1 MENIF
6 NVMFDL
12 SLSNTGYK
20 NHDEYISNEIQVVNL
35 MLVYYLNRFSSENY
49 SEIRKN
55 ALADLQKA
63 RDYVKHRVEITD
75 ENMFLAG
82 VYFKQIYDFNDMEWF
97 FFVAA
102 LAFKFDPR
110 IKKKFLKI
118 DNDKV
123 LTYPSVFRLYFFVEE
138 IGGIKNYSEMYFSLS
153 KKLNLFC
160 FNDEIVR
167 IDNRVF
173 ENIMSNGKKK
183 MDISGLS
190 VIYPQKKGMLLI
202 RENLAKKLELFFKNK
217 PANSTAFCCI
227 CGQHGMGKTS
237 LMARVCEILKKCVV
251 CIDVSC
257 ISSENMTKSLLSA
270 CREASFLDGFICL
283 KGFERITDADILGGN
298 YIQKTFDDV
307 KKFTD
312 GVFVF
317 FDEEDHLPEFIRDG
331 HSIII
336 KLEDLSNEESFKLW
350 KQELKSVNLSDNV
363 NIHDMSNKFK
373 LTPLQIKRAKFYAVL
388 EQSCSDGKPITSE
401 KLSDAA
407 YAQITQKLSSQ
418 ATVIKKKHK
427 WDELVLPEAQKNALA
442 RACNQVKYK
451 HVVYDKWGLKNTILY
466 GTGLSMLFA
475 GPPGTGKTMAA
486 QVVANELNLEIYRVD
501 LSRIVSKYIGETE
514 KNLAAVF
521 DGAKKSNVILLFD
534 ETDALFGKRTEVK
547 DSHDKHANLE
557 TAYILQKM
565 EEYDGIT
572 IMTTNLMEN
581 LDTAFFRRI
590 SYVIHFP
597 LPDMNSRKMIWQKMY
612 PKSAPLSKNVD
623 FDFLSKRFEFSG
635 GNIKNIVITSTF
647 MAASESKN
655 IEMKHILKA
664 IEYETKK
671 QGKMISKSDFGEYAH
686 LI

>member
-1 MENIF
+1 MEDIF
-6 NVMFDL
+6 KIMFDL
-12 SLSNTGYK
+12 NLSNTGYK
-20 NHDEYISNEIQVVNL
+20 NHDEYISNEIQVVNM

-49 SEIRKN
+49 SKTREN
-55 ALADLQKA
+55 ALNDLQKA

-82 VYFKQIYDFNDMEWF
+82 VYFRKIYNFDDIEWF
-97 FFVAA
+97 FVISA

-110 IKKKFLKI
+110 IKQKFLKI
-118 DNDKV
+118 DGDKV

-138 IGGIKNYSEMYFSLS
+138 IGGIKNYSEIYFSLS
-153 KKLNLFC
+153 EKLDLFC
-160 FNDEIVR
+160 FNSGVVR

-183 MDISGLS
+183 IDISGLS
-190 VIYPQKKGMLLI
+190 VIYPQKKGALLI
-202 RENLAKKLELFFKNK
+202 RENIAKKIELFFKNK
-217 PANSTAFCCI
+217 PENATAFCCI

-237 LMARVCEILKKCVV
+237 LMARVCEILKKCVI

-257 ISSENMTKSLLSA
+257 IIIENMAKTLMSA

-283 KGFERITDADILGGN
+283 RGFERITDADSFEEN
-298 YIQKTFDDV
+298 YIQKIFRDV

-317 FDEEDHLPEFIRDG
+317 FDEASHLPEFLRDG
-331 HSIII
+331 YSIVI
-336 KLEDLSNEESFKLW
+336 KLEDLSDEESFKLW
-350 KQELKSVNLSDNV
+350 KRELKNVKLSDNV
-363 NIHDMSNKFK
+363 SIHDMSNKFK
-373 LTPLQIKRAKFYAVL
+373 LTPLQIKRAKSHAIL
-388 EQSCSDGKPITSE
+388 EQSCSGYEPITSE
-401 KLSDAA
+401 NLSDAA
-407 YAQITQKLSSQ
+407 YAQITQKISSQ
-418 ATVIKKKHK
+418 TTIIKKKHK
-427 WDELVLPEAQKNALA
+427 LDELVLPASQKNALI
-442 RACNQVKYK
+442 RACNQIRYK
-451 HVVYDKWGLKNTILY
+451 HVVYDNWGLKNTILY
-466 GTGLSMLFA
+466 GTGLSMLFT

-486 QVVANELNLEIYRVD
+486 QVVASELNLEICRVD

-514 KNLAAVF
+514 KNLSEVF

-557 TAYILQKM
+557 TAYLLQKM

-572 IMTTNLMEN
+572 IMTTNLAEN
-581 LDTAFFRRI
+581 LDAAFFRRI

-597 LPDMNSRKMIWQKMY
+597 LPDVNSRKIIWQKMY
-612 PKSAPLSKNVD
+612 PKSAPLGKDVD

-647 MAASESKN
+647 MAASESTS

-671 QGKMISKSDFGEYAH
+671 QGKMISKSDFGEYAY